1 MAKSTHVTDIDV
13 MESVNGRM
21 ERPSAYI
28 PMDRRLSL
36 IRQQTIPDQVEGAA
50 LFADISGFTPLTE
63 NLLRALGPQRGAEEL
78 SRYLNL
84 VYDALITELHQYGGS
99 VISFSGDAITC
110 WLDQDNGLRATAC
123 AFAMQAAMTQ
133 FTAVHTPTG
142 ETISLAMKTAVATG
156 TARRFLVGKP
166 SQQLIDV
173 LAGSLLDDLAD
184 AEKCAQKGEVALTA
198 ATFKRLE
205 QDVTIARWCIGANN
219 GRYAIISQLNKDVPH
234 QPWVELPINT
244 FNYEQIRAWLLPD
257 VLNRLQSG
265 QGEFLA
271 ELRPA
276 VALFLRFA
284 GIDYDQ
290 EKDSGKKLDAFV
302 QQVQDILSTYDG
314 NLLQLTIGDKGSM
327 LYAAFGAPQ
336 AHEDDS
342 IRAVSAAIDLQALSQ
357 QLDFITDIEIGIS
370 EGRMRTGA
378 YGSNMRRTYGVLGD
392 DVNLAARLMQIAN
405 PGEIL
410 VSKGVRQGTN
420 DSFNWQELPK
430 TAVKGKSKP
439 IRLYKAL
446 GKRKQQTSRLQE
458 PKYRLPMVGREKE
471 LNQIEAAFAP
481 ALQGKGQII
490 HISGEA
496 GIGKS
501 RLVAEIVRRANKNGI
516 TVFGGECQSYGTKSS
531 YLVWQRVWQGIF
543 DINPNNSQPEQ
554 IAHLEQQIQQL
565 DASLLTRLPLLNPL
579 LKLPIS
585 DNELTRSFDAKL
597 RKSSLESLLSDC
609 LRITAQ
615 TQPLMIILEDCHW
628 LDPLSADLLEMIG
641 RTIADCSVLIVVVTR
656 PLSDLSEQLPIK
668 KFPYYAEIPLY
679 EFTLNEANQL
689 IKLKLAQF
697 FGSNT
702 IIPSEF
708 IANITARAEGNPF
721 YIEELLNYLDTE
733 GITPQD
739 MRALTQF
746 QLPSSLHSL
755 ILSRI
760 DQLTESQK
768 STLKVASVIGR
779 FFKAAML
786 WGAYPQLGEEGVR
799 LDLKEL
805 SRLDLTPL
813 ESTEPEIT
821 YLFKNVIT
829 QEVAYESLPYAT
841 REMIHGLIG
850 NFIEANTTDSAS
862 QSVDLLAYHFERS
875 NNEEKTREYLLKA
888 GDAAQ
893 ANYANTTAIEYFKR
907 LLPLLNPAEQ
917 IPVKLK
923 LGQVYE
929 LVGKWD
935 DASQTYTDAQKLA
948 KTLDDRLNVG
958 KTQTAL
964 GELHRKRGM
973 YEEAGFW
980 LKQAQANF
988 ELLDDKVGIGEV
1000 LHIAGS
1006 LAAQQ
1011 GDLDT
1016 ARIRYEKSLAI
1027 RRELNDLTQIGGLL
1041 SNLGIVARYQGDYQ
1055 KARALYEESLAIR
1068 RELGDRRTIA
1078 VSLNNLGNVALDQKD
1093 YEEARMRLEEA
1104 LLLQREVGDK
1114 AYIANFLNN
1123 LGNVIRAQGEYETAR
1138 QHYHESLELLQEL
1151 GDKWSLAYLLEDI
1164 GCLAAQETNAK
1175 RAFILFG
1182 AASRL
1187 REEIGAPHSSTEEQK
1202 YEQLLSPV
1210 LQSTTKG
1217 EQASW
1222 QTEGMKL
1229 TLDEAIAF
1237 AFSE

>member
-1 MAKSTHVTDIDV
+1 MAESTYLSDLDV
-13 MESVNGRM
+13 MESLNGRM

-36 IRQQTIPDQVEGAA
+36 IRQQTMPDQVEGAA

-63 NLLRALGPQRGAEEL
+63 ILLRALGPQRGAEEL

-110 WLDQDNGLRATAC
+110 WLDQDDGLRATAC
-123 AFAMQAAMTQ
+123 AFAMQKAMAQ
-133 FTAVHTPTG
+133 FTTVLTPTG

-156 TARRFLVGKP
+156 SARRFLVGDP
-166 SQQLIDV
+166 NQQLIDV
-173 LAGSLLDDLAD
+173 LAGSLLDDLAR
-184 AEKCAQKGEVALTA
+184 AEKCAGKGEVVLT
-198 ATFKRLE
+198 TPTLKRLE
-205 QDVTIARWCIGANN
+205 QDVAVARWCIGANN
-219 GRYAIISQLNKDVPH
+219 GRHAIISKLNKNVPH
-234 QPWVELPINT
+234 QPWENIPINT
-244 FNYEQIRAWLLPD
+244 FNYDQIRGWLLPA

-290 EKDSGKKLDAFV
+290 EKDSGEKLDTFIQRIQEV
-302 QQVQDILSTYDG
+302 LSNYDG

-336 AHEDDS
+336 AHEDDA
-342 IRAVSAAIDLQALSQ
+342 IRAVSAAFELQALSQ
-357 QLDFITDIEIGIS
+357 QLDFITDVEIGIS

-378 YGSNMRRTYGVLGD
+378 YGSTMRRTYGVLGD
-392 DVNLAARLMQIAN
+392 DVNLAARLMQLAN

-410 VSKGVRQGTN
+410 VSKGIHQATN
-420 DSFNWQELPK
+420 NSFTWHKLPK
-430 TAVKGKSKP
+430 TAIKGKSKP
-439 IRLYKAL
+439 IRLFKAL
-446 GKRKQQTSRLQE
+446 GKRKRKTSRLQK
-458 PKYRLPMVGREKE
+458 PHYKLPMVGREKE
-471 LNQIEAAFAP
+471 LKQIEAAFAP
-481 ALQGKGQII
+481 VLQGKGQII

-501 RLVAEIVRRANKNGI
+501 RLVAEIVRRASERKIN
-516 TVFGGECQSYGTKSS
+516 VYGGECQSYGTKSS
-531 YLVWQRVWQGIF
+531 YLVWQRVWQGVF
-543 DINPNNSQPEQ
+543 DINLNSSQTKQ
-554 IAHLEQQIQQL
+554 IAQLSEHLKQL
-565 DASLLTRLPLLNPL
+565 DAALISRLPLLNPL
-579 LKLPIS
+579 LKLPIP

-597 RKSSLESLLSDC
+597 RKSSLESMLSDS
-609 LRITAQ
+609 LRISTQ
-615 TQPLMIILEDCHW
+615 NQPLLIILEDCHW
-628 LDPLSADLLEMIG
+628 LDPLSTDLLAVIG
-641 RTIADCSVLIVVVTR
+641 RAIADRPVLIVVVTR
-656 PLSDLSEQLPIK
+656 PLADMSEALPISN
-668 KFPYYAEIPLY
+668 FPYYSEIPLS
-679 EFTLNEANQL
+679 EFTLNEADQL

-697 FGSNT
+697 FGTDT

-708 IANITARAEGNPF
+708 ITSITARAEGNPF

-760 DQLTESQK
+760 DQLSESQK
-768 STLKVASVIGR
+768 STLKVASVVGR
-779 FFKAAML
+779 LFKAAML
-786 WGAYPQLGEEGVR
+786 WGAYPQFGEEKVK
-799 LDLKEL
+799 LDLIEL

-813 ESTEPEIT
+813 DRKEPEIT
-821 YLFKNVIT
+821 YLFKNVIM

-850 NFIEANTTDSAS
+850 NFIESNAVDAIT

-875 NNEEKTREYLLKA
+875 NNDEKTREYLLKA
-888 GDAAQ
+888 GEAAQ
-893 ANYANTTAIEYFKR
+893 ANYANTTAIEYFRR
-907 LLPLLNPAEQ
+907 LLHLLNPAEQ
-917 IPVKLK
+917 ISVKLK

-935 DASQTYTDAQKLA
+935 AASKTYTDAQILA
-948 KTLDDRLNVG
+948 KELDDRLNVG
-958 KTQTAL
+958 KTQTSL

-980 LKQAQANF
+980 LKQAQSNF
-988 ELLDDKVGIGEV
+988 ELLDDKVGMGQV
-1000 LHIAGS
+1000 LHIAGTI
-1006 LAAQQ
+1006 AAQQ
-1011 GDLDT
+1011 GDLET
-1016 ARIRYEKSLAI
+1016 ARIRYEDSLAI

-1041 SNLGIVARYQGDYQ
+1041 NNLGIVARYQGDYK
-1055 KARALYEESLAIR
+1055 KARTLYEESLAIR

-1093 YEEARMRLEEA
+1093 YKEARMRLEEA
-1104 LLLQREVGDK
+1104 VVLQREVGDK
-1114 AYIANFLNN
+1114 AYIANALNN
-1123 LGNVIRAQGEYETAR
+1123 LGNVIRAQGKYETAR
-1138 QHYHESLELLQEL
+1138 RHYHESLELLQEL

-1164 GCLAAQETNAK
+1164 GCLAAQELHAK

-1187 REEIGAPHSSTEEQK
+1187 REEIGAPHSSTEEKK
-1202 YEQLLSPV
+1202 YKQLLLPV
-1210 LQSTTKG
+1210 LEKTDNSKQN
-1217 EQASW
+1217 AW
-1222 QTEGMKL
+1222 QTAGMEL
-1229 TLDEAIAF
+1229 SLNEAITF
-1237 AFSE
+1237 AFSG